1 MPAAECPCLCGPLA
15 VPAVRLGMPAA
26 ELPSVLSRH
35 CSEQLLRNNTLPA
48 QEAGGWYLFKVS
60 ACLTCMH
67 LHALPA
73 RHTTYAA
80 HLHALPARLHAA
92 YHTRQA
98 RPLSPDCAS
107 DAPQIPL
114 AAFDCGGQGYAQ
126 YAQIDRLDFENVN
139 ERNSVGACPAS
150 ACASCHPGILLNPV
164 PTPAWCVSRVLLHD
178 SCCARCCQTRAAH
191 LTAAPCPAHLPHVQP
206 ICLTD
211 IAFD

>member
-126 YAQIDRLDFENVN
+126 YAQIDRLDFQNMN
-139 ERNSVGACPAS
+139 ERNAVGAASGPIRAAPCPCPA
-150 ACASCHPGILLNPV
+150 
-164 PTPAWCVSRVLLHD
+164 WRMSRVLLHNGCR
-178 SCCARCCQTRAAH
+178 SRCSQTRTAH
-191 LTAAPCPAHLPHVQP
+191 LTAAPFTTNPPRVQP
-206 ICLTD
+206 VCLTD
-211 IAFD
+211 IAFS